1 MKEVNRIYEN
11 LSDAYAGIDSIEIAG
26 EILSQLANF
35 GRPAALDVLSERC
48 HLSPGTAHRYLSSLA
63 TLGFVFQHAI
73 SGCYSLGRNAIGIGL
88 ANQHNVQIDEV
99 VEGLPELVSKLH
111 HHVFLSTWTK
121 AGPTVVKW
129 ERSDD
134 PIVIATH
141 MGDVL
146 PMTSSAS
153 GRLFAAFLNPAITKE
168 AIEQQSLAHGD
179 TSADEKFQSI
189 LKSVRRQRVA
199 ISRGEI
205 ESEITTIA
213 VPIINGEGNAVAVVG
228 STISKNAEEDS
239 LLPIRAQLTK
249 FAHDLSIR
257 RPLIPFPVLSKI
269 TASAADLWP
278 SALNRQMPAK
288 LP

>member
-1 MKEVNRIYEN
+1 MKDVNRIYEN
-11 LSDAYAGIDSIEIAG
+11 LSDEYAGIDSIEIAG

-35 GRPAALDVLSERC
+35 GRPAALDTLSERC
-48 HLSPGTAHRYLSSLA
+48 RLSPGTVHRYLSSLA
-63 TLGFVFQHAI
+63 SLGFVFQHAI
-73 SGCYSLGRNAIGIGL
+73 SGRYSLGRNAIGIGL
-88 ANQHNVQIDEV
+88 TRTRHDVEIDEV
-99 VEGLPELVSKLH
+99 VEGLPVLVGKIH
-111 HHVFLSTWTK
+111 HHIFLSTWTK

-129 ERSDD
+129 EQSDD

-141 MGDVL
+141 MGEVL
-146 PMTSSAS
+146 PMSSSAS

-168 AIEQQSLAHGD
+168 AIEQQSGAHGD

-213 VPIINGEGNAVAVVG
+213 VPIVNGEGNAVAVVG

-239 LLPIRAQLTK
+239 LLPIRAELTK
-249 FAHDLSIR
+249 FAHDLSVR
-257 RPLIPFPVLSKI
+257 RPLIPLEPRGLV
-269 TASAADLWP
+269 
-278 SALNRQMPAK
+278 
-288 LP
+288 